1 MNKKALHLLRCYSIN
16 LRQAVGAKAGCVWT
30 RQTTRV
36 SYNICKCGR
45 TRLPAWL
52 IKERAHVRPDALLVE
67 DVRVLFM
74 VLNLTRGQ
82 GGVCLE
88 RRTTETGGGGASLGE
103 EREKDFGGGFRS
115 NEHPLLAKETKVTW
129 GTRLAGTSRKGQDLT
144 EQAIVL
150 DVGCGRA
157 TLSRGC
163 RL

>member
-67 DVRVLFM
+67 DVRALFM

-88 RRTTETGGGGASLGE
+88 RRTTETGGGRPWGRRERRILGV
-103 EREKDFGGGFRS
+103 GSG
-115 NEHPLLAKETKVTW
+115 P
-129 GTRLAGTSRKGQDLT
+129 TSTPCSQKRQK
-144 EQAIVL
+144 
-150 DVGCGRA
+150 
-157 TLSRGC
+157 
-163 RL
+163 

>member
-88 RRTTETGGGGASLGE
+88 RRTTETWGGGASLG
-103 EREKDFGGGFRS
+103 
-115 NEHPLLAKETKVTW
+115 
-129 GTRLAGTSRKGQDLT
+129 
-144 EQAIVL
+144 
-150 DVGCGRA
+150 
-157 TLSRGC
+157 
-163 RL
+163 